1 MGNSNESF
9 QQCFFIFLLVL
20 DALCVINNR
29 VTVNTKLG
37 RVIGTIEMIGKD
49 DGHDTK
55 SFYSFKGVPFARP
68 PIGDLRWNV
77 GSFLK
82 MELISFTGKFLMFN
96 FHRIHCHTKDGLML

>member
-1 MGNSNESF
+1 MGNSNELF
-9 QQCFFIFLLVL
+9 RQCFFIFLLVL

-37 RVIGTIEMIGKD
+37 RVIGTIEMIGQD

-82 MELISFTGKFLMFN
+82 MESIAFT
-96 FHRIHCHTKDGLML
+96 

>member
-1 MGNSNESF
+1 MGNSNELF
-9 QQCFFIFLLVL
+9 RQCFFIFLLVL

-37 RVIGTIEMIGKD
+37 RVIGTIEMIG
-49 DGHDTK
+49 HDTK

-82 MELISFTGKFLMFN
+82 MESIAFT
-96 FHRIHCHTKDGLML
+96 